1 MRLLLVES
9 PTKSG
14 TLKKFLGKDYEVA
27 ATLGHVRDLPKDKI
41 GIDVEHD
48 FTPSYVIPTKA
59 RKTVTSLKKLAK
71 KAEETI
77 LATDEDREGE
87 AIAWHIAEVL
97 DLKDPKR
104 IVFHEITKEA
114 IVDALQHP
122 REIDMNQVNAQQAR
136 RILDRLV
143 GYKLSPFL
151 WKKIARGLS
160 AGRVQ
165 SVAVRLVADREREIQ
180 AFKPQEYWSIE
191 AVLQSRRTP
200 LLRSGQNSTQNHA
213 EEFLAQ
219 LIKKGGQAIPKLGI
233 KNKGEADA
241 ILKDLEDAEY
251 KIEKVEKRE
260 TRHNPLPPFMTST
273 LQQEAWKR
281 LRFPAKTTMSVAQHL
296 YETGFIT
303 YHRTDS
309 VNLSE
314 FSLQAAQTY
323 IINTYGQ
330 NYWPGSSRV
339 FKGKSKGAQEAHEA
353 IRPAFAEASAFD
365 KSSADRSAGKPTFSA
380 PESLKV
386 QKKLDPRSSKLYDL
400 VWRRFM
406 ASQMSQAVLDF
417 TKAEISAH
425 STGSRQAADAV
436 FASTGQ
442 TLKFDG
448 FLKVYP
454 MKFEEKELPEL
465 QKDDVANLISI
476 NPFQHFTQPPS
487 RFTEASL
494 IKALEEHGI
503 GRPSTYAPILS
514 TIQERGYIEKDEQKR
529 FKPTD
534 LGFTVNDVL
543 VQHFPQIVDI
553 AFTANMEE
561 DLDKIAQ
568 GEKEWV
574 PTMREFYVPF
584 EENLAKK
591 YEEVSKKDIVTE
603 TTEKTCPTCG
613 SPLVVRMGRFGKF
626 YACSTFPKCRYT
638 ENMQKEKTNLGIPCP
653 LCLASPDPA
662 KRDKKGEI
670 VRKLT
675 RTRRTF
681 YGCNAYP
688 ACAFALWQKPTG
700 NVCEKCA
707 SLLVE
712 TGKDIVKCSNKEC
725 ENSK

>member
-1 MRLLLVES
+1 MKLVIVES
-9 PTKSG
+9 PTKSK
-14 TLKKFLGKDYEVA
+14 TLQNFLGKEYEVQSS
-27 ATLGHVRDLPKDKI
+27 LGHVRDLPKDKI

-48 FTPSYVIPTKA
+48 FTPSYIIPTKA
-59 RKTVTSLKKLAK
+59 RKTVTSLKNLAT
-71 KAEETI
+71 KAGETI

-87 AIAWHIAEVL
+87 AIAWHIAQVL

-114 IVDALQHP
+114 ILEALRHP
-122 REIDMNQVNAQQAR
+122 RIIDMNRVDAQQAR
-136 RILDRLV
+136 RVLDRLV

-165 SVAVRLVADREREIQ
+165 SVAVRLIADREREIK
-180 AFKPQEYWSIE
+180 AFKPQEYWSIK
-191 AVLQSRRTP
+191 AVL
-200 LLRSGQNSTQNHA
+200 
-213 EEFLAQ
+213 EKDKKEFQAI
-219 LIKKGGQAIPKLGI
+219 LIKQSEKTISKLTI
-233 KNKGEADA
+233 KTQKEADD
-241 ILKDLEDAEY
+241 LMKDLKGAKY
-251 KIEKVEKRE
+251 QIEKVEKRE

-281 LRFPAKTTMSVAQHL
+281 LRLATKATMSVAQHL

-314 FSLQAAQTY
+314 FSLQAAKTY
-323 IINTYGQ
+323 ITNTYGE
-330 NYWPGSSRV
+330 NYWPGSPRV
-339 FKGKSKGAQEAHEA
+339 FKAKSKGAQEAHEA
-353 IRPAFAEASAFD
+353 IRPTYPAES
-365 KSSADRSAGKPTFSA
+365 

-386 QKKLDPRSSKLYDL
+386 QKRLDPRSFKVYDL

-406 ASQMSQAVLDF
+406 ASQMSQAILDL
-417 TKAEISAH
+417 TKAEISAKD
-425 STGSRQAADAV
+425 SV

-442 TLKFDG
+442 ALKFDG

-454 MKFEEKELPEL
+454 MKFEEKELPVL
-465 QKDDVANLISI
+465 QKDDALKLISL
-476 NPFQHFTQPPS
+476 NPFQHFTQPPA

-494 IKALEEHGI
+494 VKALEEHGI

-514 TIQERGYIEKDEQKR
+514 TIQERGYIEKDEQRR

-543 VQHFPQIVDI
+543 MQHFPQIVDI

-561 DLDKIAQ
+561 KLDKIAQ

-574 PTMREFYVPF
+574 PTMREFYTPF

-591 YEEVSKKDIVTE
+591 YEEVSKKDIITE
-603 TTEKTCPTCG
+603 TTEKTCSTCA
-613 SPLVVRMGRFGKF
+613 SPLIVRLGRFGKF

-638 ENMQKEKTNLGIPCP
+638 ESLETKNAPIGMACP
-653 LCLASPDPA
+653 KCS
-662 KRDKKGEI
+662 KGE
-670 VRKLT
+670 VVTKK
-675 RTRRTF
+675 TRRGKMF
-681 YGCNAYP
+681 YGCNRYP
-688 ACAFALWQKPTG
+688 DCDFASWKNPVLAKEP
-700 NVCEKCA
+700 K
-707 SLLVE
+707 VE
-712 TGKDIVKCSNKEC
+712 
-725 ENSK
+725 

>member
-1 MRLLLVES
+1 MKTFVVVES
-9 PTKSG
+9 PTKAL
-14 TLKKFLGKDYEVA
+14 TLKKFLGKEYEVQSS
-27 ATLGHVRDLPKDKI
+27 LGHIRDLPKGKI
-41 GIDVEHD
+41 GIDTAND
-48 FTPSYVIPTKA
+48 FAPSYVIPTKA
-59 RKTVTSLKKLAK
+59 RKTVTSLKNLAR
-71 KAEETI
+71 KAKETI

-97 DLKDPKR
+97 GLKDPKR

-114 IVDALQHP
+114 IIDALKHP
-122 REIDMNQVNAQQAR
+122 RTIDMNRVNAQQAR

-180 AFKPQEYWSIE
+180 AFKPQEYWSVE
-191 AVLQSRRTP
+191 AVL
-200 LLRSGQNSTQNHA
+200 
-213 EEFLAQ
+213 E
-219 LIKKGGQAIPKLGI
+219 
-233 KNKGEADA
+233 KNKKEFQAMLIRYQEKTISKLTIQTRQEADDVVQS
-241 ILKDLEDAEY
+241 LQGAEY
-251 KIEKVEKRE
+251 KVEKVEKRE
-260 TRHNPLPPFMTST
+260 TRHNPLPPFTTST
-273 LQQEAWKR
+273 LQQEASKK
-281 LRFPAKTTMSVAQHL
+281 LRFTARTTMSVAQHL

-309 VNLSE
+309 VNLST

-323 IINTYGQ
+323 ITNTYGKD
-330 NYWPGSSRV
+330 YWPGSPRV
-339 FKGKSKGAQEAHEA
+339 FKGRAKGAQEAHEA
-353 IRPAFAEASAFD
+353 IRPTYPAES
-365 KSSADRSAGKPTFSA
+365 

-386 QKKLDPRSSKLYDL
+386 QKKLDPRSLKLYDL
-400 VWRRFM
+400 VWRRFV
-406 ASQMSQAVLDF
+406 ASQMSQAILDL
-417 TKAEISAH
+417 TKAEISAKD
-425 STGSRQAADAV
+425 SALAA
-436 FASTGQ
+436 TGQ

-465 QKDDVANLISI
+465 QKDDKTNLISL
-476 NPFQHFTQPPS
+476 NPFQHFTQPPA

-494 IKALEEHGI
+494 VKALEEHGI
-503 GRPSTYAPILS
+503 GRPSTYAPTLS
-514 TIQERGYIEKDEQKR
+514 TIQDRGYIEKDEQRR
-529 FKPTD
+529 FKPTE

-553 AFTANMEE
+553 AFTADMEE
-561 DLDKIAQ
+561 KLDKIAQ

-574 PTMREFYVPF
+574 PTMREFYQPF

-591 YEEVSKKDIVTE
+591 YEEVLKKDIITE

-638 ENMQKEKTNLGIPCP
+638 ENMQKEKAGLGIPCP
-653 LCLASPDPA
+653 SC
-662 KRDKKGEI
+662 KKGEV

-688 ACAFALWQKPTG
+688 ACTFALWQKPTG
-700 NVCEKCA
+700 EPCKLCG

-712 TGKDIVKCSNKEC
+712 TGKDAIKCSNKEC

>member
-1 MRLLLVES
+1 MKFIVVES
-9 PTKSG
+9 PTKAL
-14 TLKKFLGKDYEVA
+14 TLKKFLGKEYEVQSS
-27 ATLGHVRDLPKDKI
+27 LGHVRDLPKDKI

-48 FTPSYVIPTKA
+48 FTPSYIIPTKA
-59 RKTVTSLKKLAK
+59 RKTVTNLKKLSK

-87 AIAWHIAEVL
+87 AIAWHITEVL
-97 DLKDPKR
+97 GLKDPKR

-114 IVDALQHP
+114 IVDALKHP
-122 REIDMNQVNAQQAR
+122 RAIDMNRVNAQQAR

-165 SVAVRLVADREREIQ
+165 SVAVRLCADREREIQ
-180 AFKPQEYWSIE
+180 AFKPQEYWSVE
-191 AVLQSRRTP
+191 AIL
-200 LLRSGQNSTQNHA
+200 
-213 EEFLAQ
+213 EKDKKEFPAI
-219 LIKKGGQAIPKLGI
+219 LIKYGEKAISKLTVTTQ
-233 KNKGEADA
+233 KEADD
-241 ILKDLEDAEY
+241 ILKTLQNAKY
-251 KIEKVEKRE
+251 TIEKVEKRE

-273 LQQEAWKR
+273 LQQEAWKK
-281 LRFPAKTTMSVAQHL
+281 LRFAARTTMSVAQHL

-314 FSLQAAQTY
+314 FSLQAAKTY
-323 IINTYGQ
+323 ITNAYGEA
-330 NYWPGSSRV
+330 YWPGSSRI
-339 FKGKSKGAQEAHEA
+339 FTTKSKGAQEAHEA
-353 IRPAFAEASAFD
+353 IRPTY
-365 KSSADRSAGKPTFSA
+365 PTEN

-386 QKKLDPRSSKLYDL
+386 QKKLDPRSFKLYDL

-406 ASQMSQAVLDF
+406 ASQMSQAILDL
-417 TKAEISAH
+417 TKAEIRAKDCIFSA
-425 STGSRQAADAV
+425 
-436 FASTGQ
+436 TGQ

-454 MKFEEKELPEL
+454 MKFEEKELPDL
-465 QKDDVANLISI
+465 QKNDTANLVNL
-476 NPFQHFTQPPS
+476 NPFQHFTQPPA

-494 IKALEEHGI
+494 VKALEEHGV
-503 GRPSTYAPILS
+503 GRPSTYAPTLS

-529 FKPTD
+529 FKPTE

-543 VQHFPQIVDI
+543 VQHFPKIVDI
-553 AFTANMEE
+553 AFTADMEE
-561 DLDKIAQ
+561 KLDKIAQ

-574 PTMREFYVPF
+574 PTIREFYTPF
-584 EENLAKK
+584 GENLAKK
-591 YEEVSKKDIVTE
+591 YEEVEKKDIITE
-603 TTEKTCPTCG
+603 TTDKICPTC
-613 SPLVVRMGRFGKF
+613 SAPLIVRMGRFGKF

-638 ENMQKEKTNLGIPCP
+638 ENMQKEKTGLGIPCP
-653 LCLASPDPA
+653 SC
-662 KRDKKGEI
+662 KKGEI

-681 YGCNAYP
+681 YGCNTYP
-688 ACAFALWQKPTG
+688 ACTFALWQKPTG
-700 NVCEKCA
+700 EPCKLCN

-712 TGKDIVKCSNKEC
+712 TGKDVVKCSNKTC
-725 ENSK
+725 ETNKT